1 MSGGHFDYIQTRF
14 EWQIIDPIERLI
26 ENNGREKTQEELKEG
41 TWHNDDWYERYPE
54 DKFYYKYPDD
64 IVDEF
69 KKAVHYLKMAQIYT
83 QRIDWL
89 VSGDDGE
96 DSFRERL
103 KEDLEQLNQN
113 ICTE

>member
-14 EWQIIDPIERLI
+14 EWQIIEPIESLI
-26 ENNGREKTQEELKEG
+26 ENNGREKTKEELKEESWRG
-41 TWHNDDWYERYPE
+41 DDWYEKYPE
-54 DKFYYKYPDD
+54 DKFHYKYPDD

-69 KKAVHYLKMAQIYT
+69 KNAVYYLKIAQIYT

-96 DSFRERL
+96 DSFRRRL
-103 KEDLEQLNQN
+103 EEELNK
-113 ICTE
+113 IKK

>member
-26 ENNGREKTQEELKEG
+26 ENNGREKTKEELKEES
-41 TWHNDDWYERYPE
+41 WRSDDWYERYPE
-54 DKFYYKYPDD
+54 DRFYRKYPDD

-69 KKAVHYLKMAQIYT
+69 KKAVQYLKIAQIYT

-89 VSGDDGE
+89 ISGDDGE
-96 DSFRERL
+96 DSFRKRL
-103 KEDLEQLNQN
+103 KEDLEKLNK
-113 ICTE
+113 

>member
-26 ENNGREKTQEELKEG
+26 ENNGREKTEQELKEES
-41 TWHNDDWYERYPE
+41 WHSDDWYERYPE

-83 QRIDWL
+83 QRIDLL

-103 KEDLEQLNQN
+103 KADLEKLNQN